1 MKIWHNYEIMIGLLD
16 RYEKIQKITT
26 EKAENMIAEILIGKY
41 NIYAATISRCKG
53 IYRMED
59 TGEIIQE
66 ISIKIEISS
75 EDEIQ
80 NMAEICQNMARVFN
94 QECVMIKHYMAGVD
108 FING

>member
-1 MKIWHNYEIMIGLLD
+1 MKTWHNYEIMIGLLD
-16 RYEKIQKITT
+16 QHEKIQKISTDQ
-26 EKAENMIAEILIGKY
+26 AEDMIAEILIGGY

-53 IYRMED
+53 IYRMES
-59 TGEIIQE
+59 TGEIIKE

-94 QECVMIKHYMAGVD
+94 QETIMLKYYMAGVD
-108 FING
+108 FIKG

>member
-1 MKIWHNYEIMIGLLD
+1 MKTWHNYEIMIGLLD
-16 RYEKIQKITT
+16 RYEKIQKIKT
-26 EKAENMIAEILIGKY
+26 EKAEDMIAEMLIGVY
-41 NIYAATISRCKG
+41 GIYAATISRCKG

-80 NMAEICQNMARVFN
+80 NMAEICENMARVFN
-94 QECVMIKHYMAGVD
+94 QESVMLKHYMAGVD